1 MALNNFELVQKFT
14 YTIFYMMVTLN
25 PAVGFDRGKLL
36 LNAVV
41 PVNPEYEP
49 LRMTAKNDLVGCRLL
64 QEVLH
69 LEWKCTEVFV
79 LQI

>member
-1 MALNNFELVQKFT
+1 MIHFHVIYKCMILILT
-14 YTIFYMMVTLN
+14 YFDGVKQFYII
-25 PAVGFDRGKLL
+25 LL